1 MQSLFK
7 QHILPHLGIIVFF
20 YAIIAIY
27 FSGAVFDGKV
37 MKQGDALT
45 WNGNA
50 KEIYDHRAKYGE
62 EPLWTNAL
70 FGGMPAYTISV
81 IFSGELL
88 EHVEK
93 AISLGLPYPVSI
105 LFMSLLCFYL
115 TMLAF
120 GVRPPTAALAAIAFT
135 FFTFNFVSIEAGHN
149 SKVRAMVLAPLVLGG
164 MHLAFRGKYLLGF
177 IMAAFGAAMQVR
189 AGHYQISYYLGF
201 AVLFF
206 GISEFIFALKE
217 KRITSFA
224 IAVVILLLAGGLGLA
239 TNAGRLLTLKEYT
252 QYSMR
257 GKPEL
262 KPKDENKPKDGG
274 LDRDYVFSWSN
285 GKMETFTLLI
295 PGFYGGSSSEATQK
309 NSNVAKALRN
319 ANASVRDFPQSP
331 TYWGDQPFTSGPV
344 YAGAIVMFLFI
355 LGFFVLENR
364 YKYWLGGVAFF
375 SIMLTWGRNFEVL
388 NFAMYDYF
396 PSYNQFRSV
405 TMAIFIA
412 QMAMPIM
419 GALALDKIL
428 HTEFTPEL
436 RKKLFIAG
444 GITGGICLLFA
455 ILPGLAGDFTSPNDA
470 RMKLPDWLMDAIIDD
485 RKDMLQGDAF
495 RSFVFVAV
503 AFALIYIYLI
513 GKVKLNAMMLVGIIM
528 VLTLADLWL
537 VDKRY
542 LNKENFVKKNDIQ
555 REFEPTEADNLIL
568 TDKAPNYR
576 VLNLNN
582 PFNESRTSYLHK
594 SIGGYSPVKVRRYQD
609 LIENDLTQE
618 IEFVIS
624 KLREGA
630 TSLDF
635 LAETRILNMLNTRYI
650 KASEEARGVIRNPY
664 AMGNAWFVNEVMEV
678 KSPDEEIE
686 ATRNFNPKTTAIIDK
701 NKFKTSKNSY
711 ELDSTARI
719 SLVEYRSN
727 YLKYSSE
734 NNNAGLAV
742 FSEIFYPEGWEIK
755 IDGNVV
761 SAEQALRANYV
772 LRALEIPAGNH
783 TIEFHFK
790 PDSFFIGN
798 TISLYASI
806 LLLGLTFFV
815 VVLQVKGLKKNG
827 EGV

>member
-1 MQSLFK
+1 
-7 QHILPHLGIIVFF
+7 
-20 YAIIAIY
+20 
-27 FSGAVFDGKV
+27 
-37 MKQGDALT
+37 
-45 WNGNA
+45 
-50 KEIYDHRAKYGE
+50 
-62 EPLWTNAL
+62 
-70 FGGMPAYTISV
+70 
-81 IFSGELL
+81 
-88 EHVEK
+88 
-93 AISLGLPYPVSI
+93 
-105 LFMSLLCFYL
+105 
-115 TMLAF
+115 
-120 GVRPPTAALAAIAFT
+120 
-135 FFTFNFVSIEAGHN
+135 
-149 SKVRAMVLAPLVLGG
+149 
-164 MHLAFRGKYLLGF
+164 
-177 IMAAFGAAMQVR
+177 
-189 AGHYQISYYLGF
+189 
-201 AVLFF
+201 
-206 GISEFIFALKE
+206 
-217 KRITSFA
+217 
-224 IAVVILLLAGGLGLA
+224 
-239 TNAGRLLTLKEYT
+239 
-252 QYSMR
+252 
-257 GKPEL
+257 
-262 KPKDENKPKDGG
+262 
-274 LDRDYVFSWSN
+274 
-285 GKMETFTLLI
+285 
-295 PGFYGGSSSEATQK
+295 
-309 NSNVAKALRN
+309 
-319 ANASVRDFPQSP
+319 
-331 TYWGDQPFTSGPV
+331 
-344 YAGAIVMFLFI
+344 
-355 LGFFVLENR
+355 
-364 YKYWLGGVAFF
+364 
-375 SIMLTWGRNFEVL
+375 
-388 NFAMYDYF
+388 
-396 PSYNQFRSV
+396 
-405 TMAIFIA
+405 MAIFIA

-503 AFALIYIYLI
+503 AFALLYTYLI
-513 GKVKLNAMMLVGIIM
+513 GKVKLNAMMVVGIIM
-528 VLTLADLWL
+528 MLTLVDLWM

-568 TDKAPNYR
+568 TDKDPNYR

-701 NKFKTSKNSY
+701 NKFKTSKNSF

-727 YLKYSSE
+727 YLKYNSE

-772 LRALEIPAGNH
+772 LRALEVPAGKH

-790 PDSFFIGN
+790 PASFFIGN